1 MTVKAPHLL
10 KTRRFLPLFITQF
23 LGAMNDNIIK
33 QALIVMIIFSLLDS
47 SDMDPGIL
55 VTIAAG
61 IFILP
66 FFLFSA
72 TAGQIADKFEKSA
85 SIQRIKFVEI
95 LIMAT
100 ACFGFY
106 LSNTWFLIL
115 VLFLMGTQSSFFGPL
130 KYGIL
135 PNHLKEGELL
145 AGNALIEAGT
155 FLAILIGTVIGGLLI
170 VIENGVVI
178 ISTILFLIALVG
190 WTTSR
195 SIPTAAA
202 ADPNLKINYNILQE
216 IGRMVGRARQTRT
229 VFLSIIGIS
238 WFWVV
243 GATFLSQFPNY
254 SKTLL
259 GGNAN
264 VVTLF
269 MIVFSV
275 GIGIGSYGCTKLL
288 KGVISAKY
296 VPLSAFA
303 LSAFITDLY
312 FVSVNLSPS
321 PDVLITV
328 SDFLSS
334 PRNLRILFDLVGISI
349 CGGLYTVPLYAILQN
364 DSDPTKRSRIIA
376 ANNLLNA
383 LFMVFGAV
391 VATAMLA
398 LDYTIPEVFLL
409 LAIVNCVIALY
420 IMRLIP
426 SRS

>member
-1 MTVKAPHLL
+1 MTVKAPNLL
-10 KTRRFLPLFITQF
+10 KTRKFLPLFITQF

-72 TAGQIADKFEKSA
+72 IAGQIADKFEKSA

-155 FLAILIGTVIGGLLI
+155 FLAILIGTIIGGLLI

-190 WTTSR
+190 WTASR

-259 GGNAN
+259 GGNAS

-312 FVSVNLSPS
+312 FVSVNLSPP

>member
-1 MTVKAPHLL
+1 
-10 KTRRFLPLFITQF
+10 
-23 LGAMNDNIIK
+23 MNDNIIK

-85 SIQRIKFVEI
+85 TIQRIKFVEI
-95 LIMAT
+95 LIMAI

-135 PNHLKEGELL
+135 PNHLKERELIG
-145 AGNALIEAGT
+145 GNALIETGT
-155 FLAILIGTVIGGLLI
+155 FLAILIGTIIGGLLI
-170 VIENGVVI
+170 VIENGTAI

-190 WTTSR
+190 WAVSR

-216 IGRMVGRARQTRT
+216 IGRMMGRARQTRT

-238 WFWVV
+238 WFWLV

-259 GGNAN
+259 GGNAS

-269 MIVFSV
+269 MFTFSL

-303 LSAFITDLY
+303 LTVFIIDLY
-312 FVSVNLSPS
+312 FASVDLSAPGGA
-321 PDVLITV
+321 LITA
-328 SDFLSS
+328 SDFLNT
-334 PRNLRILFDLVGISI
+334 PTNLRILFDLAAISI

-364 DSDPTKRSRIIA
+364 DSDPKKRSRIIA
-376 ANNLLNA
+376 ANNLMNA
-383 LFMVFGAV
+383 LFMVVGAI
-391 VATAMLA
+391 VATGMLA
-398 LDYTIPEVFLL
+398 LDWTIPEVFLS
-409 LAIVNCVIALY
+409 LAIANCFVGLY
-420 IMRLIP
+420 ITRLLP

>member
-1 MTVKAPHLL
+1 MTVKAPNLL

-155 FLAILIGTVIGGLLI
+155 FLAILIGTIIGGLLI

-190 WTTSR
+190 WTASR

-216 IGRMVGRARQTRT
+216 IGRMMGRARQTRT

-238 WFWVV
+238 WFWLV

-259 GGNAN
+259 GGNAS

-269 MIVFSV
+269 MFTFSL

-303 LSAFITDLY
+303 LTVFIIDLY
-312 FVSVNLSPS
+312 FASVDLSAPGGA
-321 PDVLITV
+321 LITA
-328 SDFLSS
+328 SDFLNS
-334 PRNLRILFDLVGISI
+334 PTNLRILFDLAAISI

-364 DSDPTKRSRIIA
+364 DSDPRKRSRIIA
-376 ANNLLNA
+376 ANNLMNA
-383 LFMVFGAV
+383 LFMVVGAI
-391 VATAMLA
+391 VATGMLA
-398 LDYTIPEVFLL
+398 LDWTIPEVFLS
-409 LAIVNCVIALY
+409 LAIANCFVGLY
-420 IMRLIP
+420 ITRLLP

>member
-1 MTVKAPHLL
+1 VTVKAPNLL

-155 FLAILIGTVIGGLLI
+155 FLAILIGTIIGGLLI
-170 VIENGVVI
+170 VIENGVLI

-190 WTTSR
+190 WTASR

-216 IGRMVGRARQTRT
+216 IGRMVGRARQTRI

-312 FVSVNLSPS
+312 FVSVNLSPP

-349 CGGLYTVPLYAILQN
+349 CGGLYTVPLYAILQK

>member
-1 MTVKAPHLL
+1 
-10 KTRRFLPLFITQF
+10 
-23 LGAMNDNIIK
+23 MNDNIIK

-85 SIQRIKFVEI
+85 TIQRIKFVEI
-95 LIMAT
+95 LIMAI

-135 PNHLKEGELL
+135 PNHLKERELIG
-145 AGNALIEAGT
+145 GNALIETGT
-155 FLAILIGTVIGGLLI
+155 FLAILIGTIIGGLLI
-170 VIENGVVI
+170 VIENGTAI

-190 WTTSR
+190 WAVSR

-216 IGRMVGRARQTRT
+216 IGRMMGRARQTRT

-238 WFWVV
+238 WFWLV

-259 GGNAN
+259 GGNAS

-269 MIVFSV
+269 MFTFSL

-303 LSAFITDLY
+303 LTVFIIDLY
-312 FVSVNLSPS
+312 FASVDLSAPGGA
-321 PDVLITV
+321 VITA
-328 SDFLSS
+328 SDFLNS
-334 PRNLRILFDLVGISI
+334 PTNLRILFDLAAISI

-364 DSDPTKRSRIIA
+364 DSDPTKRSRIVA
-376 ANNLLNA
+376 ANNLMNA
-383 LFMVFGAV
+383 LFMVVGAI
-391 VATAMLA
+391 VATGMLA
-398 LDYTIPEVFLL
+398 LDWTIPEVFLS
-409 LAIVNCVIALY
+409 LAIANCFVGLY
-420 IMRLIP
+420 ITRLLP

>member
-1 MTVKAPHLL
+1 
-10 KTRRFLPLFITQF
+10 
-23 LGAMNDNIIK
+23 MNDNIIK

-135 PNHLKEGELL
+135 PNHLKERELIG
-145 AGNALIEAGT
+145 GNALIETGT
-155 FLAILIGTVIGGLLI
+155 FLAILIGTIIGGLLI
-170 VIENGVVI
+170 VIENGTAI

-190 WTTSR
+190 WAVSR

-216 IGRMVGRARQTRT
+216 IGRMMGRARQTRT

-238 WFWVV
+238 WFWLV

-259 GGNAN
+259 GGNAS

-269 MIVFSV
+269 MFTFSL

-303 LSAFITDLY
+303 LTVFIIDLY
-312 FVSVNLSPS
+312 FASVDLSAPGGA
-321 PDVLITV
+321 LITA
-328 SDFLSS
+328 SDFLNS
-334 PRNLRILFDLVGISI
+334 PTNLRILFDLAAISI

-364 DSDPTKRSRIIA
+364 DSDPRKRSRIIA
-376 ANNLLNA
+376 ANNLMNA
-383 LFMVFGAV
+383 LFMVVGAI
-391 VATAMLA
+391 VATTMLA
-398 LDYTIPEVFLL
+398 LDWTIPEVFLS
-409 LAIVNCVIALY
+409 LAIANCFVGLY
-420 IMRLIP
+420 ITRLLP

>member
-1 MTVKAPHLL
+1 
-10 KTRRFLPLFITQF
+10 
-23 LGAMNDNIIK
+23 
-33 QALIVMIIFSLLDS
+33 
-47 SDMDPGIL
+47 MDPGIL

-349 CGGLYTVPLYAILQN
+349 CGGLYTVPLYAILQK